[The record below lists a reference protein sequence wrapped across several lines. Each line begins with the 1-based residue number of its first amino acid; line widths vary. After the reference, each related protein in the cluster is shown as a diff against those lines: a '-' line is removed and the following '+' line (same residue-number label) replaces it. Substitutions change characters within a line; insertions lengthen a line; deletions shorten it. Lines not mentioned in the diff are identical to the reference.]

1 MSEYPFEDKIHS
13 KDRLNY
19 KTVYLADNIKIGE
32 VEVAFA
38 DSIIVRLE
46 NEDTEVKYQIPRLEI
61 ATLIDDKI
69 MLRSKQS
76 EIDQKYRTSSI
87 QKSPI

>member
-1 MSEYPFEDKIHS
+1 MSEYPFEDRIHS
-13 KDRLNY
+13 KHWLTY
-19 KTVYLADNIKIGE
+19 KNVYSVDNTKIGK

-38 DSIIVRLE
+38 DSIIVKLE
-46 NEDTEVKYQIPRLEI
+46 KEDTHIKYQIPRFEI

-69 MLRSKQS
+69 ILRSKQS

-87 QKSPI
+87 QKRPI

>member
-13 KDRLNY
+13 KDSLTY
-19 KTVYLADNIKIGE
+19 KTVYSADNTKIGE

-46 NEDTEVKYQIPRLEI
+46 KEDTLIKYQIPRLEI

>member
-19 KTVYLADNIKIGE
+19 KTVYSADNIKIGE

-61 ATLIDDKI
+61 ATLMDDKI

>member
-1 MSEYPFEDKIHS
+1 MLEYPFEDKIHS
-13 KDRLNY
+13 KDWLTY
-19 KTVYLADNIKIGE
+19 KTVYSADNTKIGE

-46 NEDTEVKYQIPRLEI
+46 KEDTQIKYQIPRLEI

-76 EIDQKYRTSSI
+76 EIDQKYRTSI

>member
-13 KDRLNY
+13 KDWLTY
-19 KTVYLADNIKIGE
+19 KTVYSADNTKIGE

-46 NEDTEVKYQIPRLEI
+46 KEDTQIKYQIPRLEI

-76 EIDQKYRTSSI
+76 EIDQKYRTSI

>member
-1 MSEYPFEDKIHS
+1 
-13 KDRLNY
+13 
-19 KTVYLADNIKIGE
+19 
-32 VEVAFA
+32 VAFA

-46 NEDTEVKYQIPRLEI
+46 KEDTQIKYQIPRLEI

-76 EIDQKYRTSSI
+76 EIDQKYRTSI

>member
-1 MSEYPFEDKIHS
+1 
-13 KDRLNY
+13 
-19 KTVYLADNIKIGE
+19 
-32 VEVAFA
+32 VAFA

-46 NEDTEVKYQIPRLEI
+46 NEDTGVEYQIPRLEI
-61 ATLIDDKI
+61 ATLMDDKI